1 MQNTLLYFGI
11 VIIAI
16 ILTLILNIT
25 LLKSKNKL
33 ILVIIAYFIYLLL
46 FVFHEYL
53 YYFQNISLKSEKEA
67 LNDGYDWFNFTTHQ
81 SNFTEGNNDLT
92 EGLYNG
98 DYNMSANDAMINKYE
113 TYFKYLNLAP
123 GKTLLDLGCGYCH
136 WLLFCKKKGVIVKG
150 VNLTVSQIEYCKK
163 HYNIDI
169 VYDDY
174 RNYIL
179 TTNEKF
185 DAISAYGPLEHLA
198 SCTMTPTQKDN
209 IFNAFFQNIN
219 RCLKPNGI
227 FLNSIMLMNPH
238 YPNLIINKD
247 KTTKNKLNLID
258 KIHCY
263 NLASFY
269 GCGRYPITTEYI
281 EYAKNCFDIKL
292 IQNITEDYRW
302 SGIQNGEKHWN
313 YGNIYINTPYRLL
326 KLISYFFTDMWFWG
340 RINYTLMHSW
350 QWQFGGQQKTPIYNN
365 NKSPMICNLYIL
377 QKKNKCNKKYND
389 SILKVN

>member
-53 YYFQNISLKSEKEA
+53 YYFQHISLKSEKES
-67 LNDGYDWFNFTTHQ
+67 LNNAYDWFNFTTHQ

-98 DYNMSANDAMINKYE
+98 DYNMSTNDAMINKYE

-150 VNLTVSQIEYCKK
+150 VNLSVSQVKYAKINYQ
-163 HYNIDI
+163 IDVI
-169 VYDDY
+169 YDDY

-185 DAISAYGPLEHLA
+185 DAISCIGTLEHLA
-198 SCTMTPTQKDN
+198 LFTMTPIQQDN

-227 FLNSIMLMNPH
+227 FLNSIMLMNPD
-238 YPNLIINKD
+238 YPNWTINKD

-281 EYAKNCFDIKL
+281 EYAKNCFNIKL

-350 QWQFGGQQKTPIYNN
+350 LWQFGGLQKTPIYNN
-365 NKSPMICNLYIL
+365 DKSPIICNLYIL
-377 QKKNKCNKKYND
+377 QKKNKCNKKYNN
-389 SILKVN
+389 SILKVS